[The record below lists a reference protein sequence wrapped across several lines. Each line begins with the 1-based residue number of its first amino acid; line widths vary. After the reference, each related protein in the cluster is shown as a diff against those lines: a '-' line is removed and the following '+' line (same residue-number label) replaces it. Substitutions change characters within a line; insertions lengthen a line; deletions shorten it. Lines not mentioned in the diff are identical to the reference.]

1 MKGNSSKSNYKKC
14 AVFNSFLRNS
24 ESIRKSPWNPHRP
37 MGIHHSPHTHPTP
50 IPMGIPIPTA
60 ALEVTESLYFDGNVS
75 SVTRNNQLFLATGQ
89 FLTGCK
95 IIASYRKVGHEA
107 TPDNMK
113 SYVPKGMYGSCG
125 GSQSGTG
132 SP

>member
-1 MKGNSSKSNYKKC
+1 
-14 AVFNSFLRNS
+14 
-24 ESIRKSPWNPHRP
+24 

-50 IPMGIPIPTA
+50 ILMGIPIPTA

-75 SVTRNNQLFLATGQ
+75 SVTR
-89 FLTGCK
+89 
-95 IIASYRKVGHEA
+95 IVSYKVGHEA

-113 SYVPKGMYGSCG
+113 SYVPKGMYCSCG